1 MFENLRR
8 ATQARNFTTN
18 VPKILELKSSSEQ
31 IFSENWRLVPLARYI
46 SETIIGVSNT
56 AAVVCHLCHVNLLTV
71 MTSLK
76 LISRSSLLIPLFIL
90 TREARGRCA
99 REEIGRKEFLFSL
112 SLPSSP
118 SLRCRDSLLRRFQS
132 RLQTK
137 REAWGRVSF
146 SACSN
151 QSCGIQKTYT
161 QITRQGHP
169 TSIFGKH
176 LYGRRFEN

>member
-1 MFENLRR
+1 M
-8 ATQARNFTTN
+8 
-18 VPKILELKSSSEQ
+18 
-31 IFSENWRLVPLARYI
+31 PLARYI

-137 REAWGRVSF
+137 RGAWGRVSF

-169 TSIFGKH
+169 TSIFGKD